1 MSTDQAE
8 LMRAGV
14 RARVARLVRAAGSGA
29 QRWTPPALIAMLS
42 AGAFGPLLL
51 SGVGGAAVAS
61 AAVGA
66 LTAVGGNVLTDVIK
80 AAVARLGETGT
91 SEDLEDELE
100 RQIQLVLRADG
111 EPAARLRA
119 EIARILGPAGAVRA
133 ALEEAIAS
141 GDRELQARLTAGL
154 AELGEEFTEFR
165 FVLIDL
171 GAQLRALC
179 ASVDRNSTQ
188 LQVSVGL
195 QYRQAIDIRLLM
207 EQVAAIERRTRSVR
221 RPDLGPGQV
230 ERWRTSCPYRGL
242 TAFTEADAEVFYGRE
257 MATAELVSTLA
268 HRSDG
273 AGMLVVTGPSGAGK
287 SSLLRAGLMPA
298 IARGELSEQ
307 ARGWIRHLL
316 ERPTRSPLSRLA
328 TLIAGMAG
336 LDAPAVRE
344 HLASQPEQAH
354 LLARQAVESEAR
366 RRGLPD
372 AAVAACRMVLV
383 V

>member
-1 MSTDQAE
+1 MSTESGADQAE

-29 QRWTPPALIAMLS
+29 RRWSPPALLAMLS

-51 SGVGGAAVAS
+51 SGAGGAAVAS

-154 AELGEEFTEFR
+154 AELGEEFAEFR

-171 GAQLRALC
+171 GAQL
-179 ASVDRNSTQ
+179 
-188 LQVSVGL
+188 
-195 QYRQAIDIRLLM
+195 
-207 EQVAAIERRTRSVR
+207 
-221 RPDLGPGQV
+221 
-230 ERWRTSCPYRGL
+230 
-242 TAFTEADAEVFYGRE
+242 
-257 MATAELVSTLA
+257 
-268 HRSDG
+268 
-273 AGMLVVTGPSGAGK
+273 
-287 SSLLRAGLMPA
+287 
-298 IARGELSEQ
+298 
-307 ARGWIRHLL
+307 
-316 ERPTRSPLSRLA
+316 
-328 TLIAGMAG
+328 
-336 LDAPAVRE
+336 
-344 HLASQPEQAH
+344 
-354 LLARQAVESEAR
+354 
-366 RRGLPD
+366 
-372 AAVAACRMVLV
+372 
-383 V
+383 